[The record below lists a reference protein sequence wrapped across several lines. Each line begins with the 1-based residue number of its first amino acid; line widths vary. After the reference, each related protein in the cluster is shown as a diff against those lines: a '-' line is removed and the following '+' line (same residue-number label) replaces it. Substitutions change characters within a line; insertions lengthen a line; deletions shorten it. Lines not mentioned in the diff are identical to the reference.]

1 MWRKL
6 LGKKKWESD
15 PPVNLAVVR
24 RLEQIRDLYM
34 ESAALMEKTKNL
46 TTFLSRYEDA
56 RRFVSGFNSIMVQHG
71 QAPIPEM
78 NGDIDRLFISRI
90 GDVVAEEVVSAQKLK
105 TESGRNDRL
114 QRIVDVL
121 ERVDRPDE
129 GPVDNA
135 IMKAEDSVFRV
146 MYEGVDWSKEPESA
160 DLGVSEDLMMEV
172 LMEAVKK
179 DGRRRGLS
187 EAQIEEAWRKTFGK

>member
-6 LGKKKWESD
+6 FGKKKSESD